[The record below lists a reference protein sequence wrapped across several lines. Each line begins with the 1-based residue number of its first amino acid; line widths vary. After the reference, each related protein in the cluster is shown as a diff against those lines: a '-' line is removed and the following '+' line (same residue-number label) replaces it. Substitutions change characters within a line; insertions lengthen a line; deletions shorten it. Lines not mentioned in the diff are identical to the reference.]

1 VQADRERRE
10 LRGRSAS
17 YARSWRRSPPSARPP
32 YREARLEK
40 AHGGDQR
47 VDDLRARH
55 QEENRQLGEELAE
68 LRGELTTAH
77 QEARVQRSRADRAEA
92 RLDNATVAAKAR
104 RRQTYAGRGRRR
116 DEVTATGTETTGQ

>member
-40 AHGGDQR
+40 AHGDQR

-55 QEENRQLGEELAE
+55 EEENRRLGEELVE
-68 LRGELTTAH
+68 LRGDLITAH
-77 QEARVQRSRADRAEA
+77 EEARLQRSRADRAEA
-92 RLDNATVAAKAR
+92 RLDNATVATKAR
-104 RRQTYAGRGRRR
+104 RRQTYAGRGRHR
-116 DEVTATGTETTGQ
+116 DEAIATEAGATGQ